1 MLSYKMVK
9 HNLVLGA
16 FILVVFVAAAYCDE
30 ISDAD
35 IKVIDVISA
44 SESDSPQLTRAR
56 RFGGRRRFGRFHENK
71 TVGKR
76 IKCI

>member
-1 MLSYKMVK
+1 MLSYKIEK

-16 FILVVFVAAAYCDE
+16 FILVIFVAAAYCDE

-35 IKVIDVISA
+35 IKVIDVISG
-44 SESDSPQLTRAR
+44 SEMDSPQLTRAR

-71 TVGKR
+71 TVSRK
-76 IKCI
+76 KD